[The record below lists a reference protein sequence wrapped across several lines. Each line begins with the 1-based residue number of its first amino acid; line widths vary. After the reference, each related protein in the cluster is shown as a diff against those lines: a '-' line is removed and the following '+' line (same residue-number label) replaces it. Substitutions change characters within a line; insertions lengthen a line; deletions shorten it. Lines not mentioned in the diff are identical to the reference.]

1 MKDNI
6 KKNRLPLLDTV
17 RGITVISMVIYHTM
31 WDLVYIYGYKFNFYT
46 GKLGYIWQ
54 QSICWTFILLSG
66 FCWNFGKNKLKRGL
80 TVFIAGLIVS
90 LATYIFMPSAKI
102 LFGVLTMLGSMMLI
116 TIPLD
121 RMLKKIPHLA
131 GGIFSIA
138 LFFVARNCND
148 GFLGFEALKV
158 LQLPK
163 WLYSGNLSA
172 YLGFPPSSFSSADY
186 FSLIPWGFLF
196 LTGYF
201 LYHIMKDYNLDEKLI
216 IKWNVKPLSFI
227 GRHSLIIYMLH
238 QPIIYLILEI
248 CRQISW

>member
-1 MKDNI
+1 MKNNI
-6 KKNRLPLLDTV
+6 RKNRLPLLDTV

-31 WDLVYIYGYKFNFYT
+31 WDLVYIYGYRFNFYT
-46 GKLGYIWQ
+46 GNLGYIWQ

-90 LATYIFMPSAKI
+90 IVTYVFMPSAKI

-131 GGIFSIA
+131 GGILSVV
-138 LFFVARNCND
+138 LFFVTRNCND
-148 GFLGFEALKV
+148 GFLGFEKLNI
-158 LQLPK
+158 LRFPK
-163 WLYSGNLSA
+163 EIYVNYLSA
-172 YLGFPPSSFSSADY
+172 YLGFPPSNFSSADY
-186 FSLIPWGFLF
+186 FSLVPWGFLF

-201 LYHIMKDYNLDEKLI
+201 LYHIMKDYNFDKKLI
-216 IKWNVKPLSFI
+216 IKGNVKPLCFI

-248 CRQISW
+248 CQQISW

>member
-6 KKNRLPLLDTV
+6 KKNRIPLLDTV
-17 RGITVISMVIYHTM
+17 RGITVISMVMYHTM

-46 GKLGYIWQ
+46 GSLGYIWQ

-66 FCWNFGKNKLKRGL
+66 FCWNFGKDKLKRGL

-90 LATYIFMPSAKI
+90 LVTYIFMPSAKI

-131 GGIFSIA
+131 GGISSFV
-138 LFFVARNCND
+138 LFFVTRNCND
-148 GFLGFEALKV
+148 GFLGFEKINILR
-158 LQLPK
+158 LPK
-163 WLYSGNLSA
+163 EIYGNYLSA
-172 YLGFPPSSFSSADY
+172 YLGFPTTDFYSADY

-201 LYHIMKDYNLDEKLI
+201 LYHIMKDYNLDKKLI
-216 IKWNVKPLSFI
+216 KKGNIKPLSFI

-248 CRQISW
+248 CLKISW